1 MSLVVSCTCGESYK
15 LKQEFAGRLV
25 KCPSCGAEI
34 RAAAIERRAQ
44 ADPAFD
50 RDQFLLRQQHL
61 AINQKYH
68 VWDEEGNAIMF
79 VERPTHLL
87 RTILVALAAVFGGVI
102 LVLSVVLAGVALAK
116 VSPAL
121 AVAGATLA
129 AAVGL
134 CGLLAVI
141 VWLSPKRHVTFY
153 RDESKTERLLDVLQD
168 HKFWLIKAT
177 YTIRDAAGER
187 LGVLH
192 KNYLYNFF
200 RKRWDCIGPDGAM
213 ICVAREDSLLLS
225 LLRRWI
231 GPLLGVLRAN
241 FLIFDG
247 DGDSDRV
254 IGEFNR
260 KFTILDRYALDL
272 RADPQRTLDR
282 RIALALGVML
292 DTGERR

>member
-1 MSLVVSCTCGESYK
+1 MKE
-15 LKQEFAGRLV
+15 EFAGRLV
-25 KCPSCGAEI
+25 KCPNCGTEL

-61 AINQKYH
+61 SINQKYH
-68 VWDEEGNAIMF
+68 VWDEQGNAIMF

-102 LVLSVVLAGVALAK
+102 LVLGVVLAGVALAK
-116 VSPAL
+116 VSEAL
-121 AVAGATLA
+121 AVAGAVLA
-129 AAVGL
+129 VVIGL
-134 CGLLAVI
+134 GALLTVI

-153 RDESKTERLLDVLQD
+153 RDESKSERLLDVLQD

-177 YTIRDAAGER
+177 YTVRDAAGET

-200 RKRWDCIGPDGAM
+200 RKRWDCIGPEGAT

-247 DGDSDRV
+247 DSDRV

-272 RADPQRTLDR
+272 KADPERTLDR

>member
-1 MSLVVSCTCGESYK
+1 MSLVVSCTCGESYR
-15 LKQEFAGRLV
+15 LKEEFAGRLV
-25 KCPSCGAEI
+25 KCPSCGTEI

-50 RDQFLLRQQHL
+50 RDQFLLRQKHL
-61 AINQKYH
+61 SINQKYH
-68 VWDEEGNAIMF
+68 VWDEHGISIMF

-87 RTILVALAAVFGGVI
+87 RTILVALTAVFGGVI
-102 LVLSVVLAGVALAK
+102 LVLCAVFAGVALAK
-116 VSPAL
+116 VSEAL
-121 AVAGATLA
+121 AVAGAVLA
-129 AAVGL
+129 VVIGL
-134 CGLLAVI
+134 GALLAVI

-153 RDESKTERLLDVLQD
+153 RDESKSERLLDVLQD

-177 YTIRDAAGER
+177 YTIRDAAGET
-187 LGVLH
+187 LGALH

-200 RKRWDCIGPDGAM
+200 RKRWDCIGPDGAI

-225 LLRRWI
+225 LLRRSI

-247 DGDSDRV
+247 DGDRV

-272 RADPQRTLDR
+272 KADPERTLDR